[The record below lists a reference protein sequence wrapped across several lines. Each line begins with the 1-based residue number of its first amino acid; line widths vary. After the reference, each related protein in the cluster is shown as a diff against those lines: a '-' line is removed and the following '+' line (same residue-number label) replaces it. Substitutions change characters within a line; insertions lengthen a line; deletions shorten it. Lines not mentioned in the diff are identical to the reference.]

1 MRQTVAFLACF
12 ACACDGKRLLAVN
25 DPASAFEAA
34 GAAGALSKA
43 SRGAA
48 AKMDAQDDLKDLAK
62 KLNPAVGYWDPLN
75 LATAEFWGQSNDAT
89 VGFLRH
95 AELKHGRVA
104 MAAFVG
110 YCVQSNGIVFP
121 WKLTGE
127 ISYADIAAAG
137 SPQDQW
143 DALPT
148 AAKLQIILFV
158 GFLEAWSENSLVLE
172 KDGNAHYMRGGIPG
186 KFPRFNGVVKK
197 SDSLI
202 EAGRIPHYTLD
213 LYDPFG
219 LNSKRS
225 REELDKS
232 LLAEINNGRLAQI
245 GIFGLL
251 SASKGLIVPGLDGL
265 GIPSYDGEIMGPF
278 TADDSGLPFLDEL
291 LKFQNVVKDCSDY
304 FR

>member
-1 MRQTVAFLACF
+1 MKKVIALLTCF
-12 ACACDGKRLLAVN
+12 ACGCSSKRVL
-25 DPASAFEAA
+25 PASNPRSAFQAPAAA
-34 GAAGALSKA
+34 GTLAKA
-43 SRGAA
+43 SRSAA
-48 AKMDAQDDLKDLAK
+48 VKMEDLEALAEE
-62 KLNPAVGYWDPLN
+62 LNPVVGFWDPLN
-75 LATAEFWGQSNDAT
+75 LANAEFWGQSNDAT

-186 KFPRFNGVVKK
+186 KFPKFNGVVKK

>member
-1 MRQTVAFLACF
+1 MEDLEALA
-12 ACACDGKRLLAVN
+12 G
-25 DPASAFEAA
+25 E
-34 GAAGALSKA
+34 
-43 SRGAA
+43 
-48 AKMDAQDDLKDLAK
+48 
-62 KLNPAVGYWDPLN
+62 LNPVVGFWDPLN
-75 LATAEFWGQSNDAT
+75 LAKAEFWGQSNDAT